1 VDFRLTE
8 EEGRLQARSRS
19 LAGEFASRSAEHDRA
34 ASHPIENYARLRDE
48 GFYALNIPI
57 ELGGGG
63 VRLLGHT
70 LAFEAL
76 AEGCPATALAFNMHA
91 SVVMPLIDSTEVPS
105 ETKRRIAD
113 LVVRQKKLIAG
124 NFSEPGTTSL
134 IGARPITARAR
145 RVDGG
150 WRISGRKMFASMLE
164 AADYCLVLAYPE
176 GAKTPFA
183 GVMLLV
189 PRDAE
194 DRRVEANWDTLGM
207 RATRSDALILEEC
220 RLPEDAAVFQSDD
233 IRPFRQAH
241 LNWFWGS
248 YTAVY
253 LGVAAAAYRE
263 AVRVVQSRRP
273 AGFGQP
279 LAYQPDVRR
288 HVAEMSADLE
298 AARLVAYHAAWLS
311 DSEGPTPQT
320 TAALYRAKYVVGE
333 AVTRIT
339 RTALTL
345 AGAHGIFKG
354 GRLEQ
359 LFRDGAIAPAQ
370 PPQPDFCL
378 LNMAVHELD
387 LDPDQILPPLKP
399 AADSA
404 APGLFADTTARV

>member
-1 VDFRLTE
+1 MDFRLTE
-8 EEGRLQARSRS
+8 EERRLRDRARA
-19 LAGEFASRSAEHDRA
+19 LAADFATRSAEHDRD
-34 ASHPIENYARLRDE
+34 ASHPTENYARLRAE
-48 GFYALNIPI
+48 GFYALNIPT

-91 SVVMPLIDSTEVPS
+91 SVVMPLIDSAEVPP

-113 LVVRQKKLIAG
+113 LVVRQGKLIAG

-134 IGARPITARAR
+134 IGARPIAARAR
-145 RVDGG
+145 RADGG
-150 WRISGRKMFASMLE
+150 WRITGRKMFASMLE
-164 AADYCLVLAYPE
+164 AADYCLVLARPE
-176 GAKTPFA
+176 DAAASHA

-194 DRRVEANWDTLGM
+194 GRRVEANWDTLGM

-220 RLPEDAAVFQSDD
+220 WLPEGAALFQSDD
-233 IRPFRQAH
+233 IRPFRHAH

-253 LGVAAAAYRE
+253 LGVAAAAYGE
-263 AVRVVQSRRP
+263 VVKTMKTRQP
-273 AGFGQP
+273 AGFAQP

-288 HVAEMSADLE
+288 QIAQMSADLE
-298 AARLVAYHAAWLS
+298 AAQLVAYHAAWLS
-311 DSEGPTPQT
+311 DSEGPTLRT

-354 GRLEQ
+354 GRIEQ
-359 LFRDGAIAPAQ
+359 LFRDGAIAPVQ

-378 LNMAVHELD
+378 LNMAVHELG
-387 LDPDQILPPLKP
+387 LDPEAILPPLKP
-399 AADSA
+399 ISSEA
-404 APGLFADTTARV
+404 